1 MPRTFGLAATPST
14 VKSGGGGGVGVR
26 DSIRS
31 RLHVTNR
38 RDHKWTRRAC
48 VNSIRPHP
56 SVPCVGKC
64 GPMWKVLYGTCGHN
78 VVTPVTHSGVIL
90 LAEPKGLSNAGL
102 EGGDGRGDIRSALL
116 SPLPHPHL
124 LRLALP
130 PPRLPLLP
138 LHTLPQQS
146 LLHRGKPDEGGGS
159 MRGGAM
165 RWGMRPG
172 GGQKSLLHRGKP
184 G

>member
-1 MPRTFGLAATPST
+1 M
-14 VKSGGGGGVGVR
+14 
-26 DSIRS
+26 
-31 RLHVTNR
+31 
-38 RDHKWTRRAC
+38 
-48 VNSIRPHP
+48 
-56 SVPCVGKC
+56 
-64 GPMWKVLYGTCGHN
+64 
-78 VVTPVTHSGVIL
+78 VTPVAHPGVLL
-90 LAEPKGLSNAGL
+90 LAEPKGLSNTGL
-102 EGGDGRGDIRSALL
+102 EGGEGRGDIRSALL
-116 SPLPHPHL
+116 SPLAPSHLLRLALPPPRLPFFLPSPLPHPHL
-124 LRLALP
+124 LCLALP

-138 LHTLPQQS
+138 LHALPQQS